1 MLPGHAKGGTVSHR
15 RLILASTS
23 VFRRDLLARLRL
35 PFDMAAPG
43 FEEISPPPG
52 PADADTVRAV
62 VRENAVGKALSLR
75 DAYPDTLILASDQ
88 LGECEGRVLAKPGTE
103 ERARE
108 QLRFLAGKE
117 HRLHNAVAL
126 LDTRDGRLVHELVT
140 SRLCMRPL
148 SEERIR
154 RYVELERPVRSAGSY
169 LSESLG
175 VALFESMGGD
185 DPTAIIGLPLT
196 AVVRLLERFG
206 VSPLDPEDSA

>member
-1 MLPGHAKGGTVSHR
+1 MSHR
-15 RLILASTS
+15 RLVLASTS
-23 VFRRDLLARLRL
+23 VSRRDLLARLRL
-35 PFDMAAPG
+35 PFAVAAPA
-43 FEEISPPPG
+43 FEEIFPPPG
-52 PADADTVRAV
+52 PADADAVRVAV
-62 VRENAVGKALSLR
+62 LENAVGKALSLR
-75 DAYPDTLILASDQ
+75 EAYPDTLILASDQ
-88 LGECEGRVLAKPGTE
+88 LGECEGRVLSKPGTE

-126 LDTRDGRLVHELVT
+126 LDTGDGRLVHERMT
-140 SRLCMRPL
+140 STLRMRSL
-148 SEERIR
+148 SEEMIC
-154 RYVELERPVRSAGSY
+154 RYVELERPVHSAGSY

-175 VALFESMGGD
+175 VALFESLGGD

>member
-1 MLPGHAKGGTVSHR
+1 VSHR
-15 RLILASTS
+15 QLVLASTS
-23 VFRRDLLARLRL
+23 IFRRDLLARLRL
-35 PFDMAAPG
+35 PFETAAPR
-43 FEEISPPPG
+43 FDELSPPPG
-52 PADADTVRAV
+52 PVDADTVRAV

-75 DAYPDTLILASDQ
+75 PAYPDALILASDQ

-103 ERARE
+103 ERACE

-126 LDTRDGRLVHELVT
+126 LDARDGRLSHEMVT
-140 SRLCMRPL
+140 SRLRMRPL

-154 RYVELERPVRSAGSY
+154 RYVELERPVHSAGSY

-175 VALFESMGGD
+175 VALFESLGGD

-196 AVVRLLERFG
+196 SVVRLLERFG
-206 VSPLDPEDSA
+206 VSPLDPVESA